1 MNSATKGP
9 SRQQGAQSYS
19 LGEAGGNSPVIL
31 IIVIVIVIDELDM
44 CHLDLDAEC
53 GCPPF
58 PFRTTKSSRHF
69 SPQSLPAI
77 SHHKGSPAKTV
88 LHVEVRTINNNKRE
102 RRHTLQVVIRTT

>member
-9 SRQQGAQSYS
+9 SRQQGAQRYS

-31 IIVIVIVIDELDM
+31 IIVIVIDELCVISISM
-44 CHLDLDAEC
+44 MRMPAIISIS
-53 GCPPF
+53 
-58 PFRTTKSSRHF
+58 RTTKSSRHF

-88 LHVEVRTINNNKRE
+88 LHVEVSTINNNKRE